1 MIIRKATINDKE
13 QIFSLYKKVATV
25 PDGIIR
31 NPNEIT
37 EQYVSNFLEASID
50 NGLILVAVNEYQ
62 IIGEIHAITPKIY
75 AFQHLLTDLT
85 IVIDPSKQS
94 QGLGK
99 IIFKEFLYM
108 VETDFPHILRVE
120 LYTREHNNRNVK
132 FYESLGFINEG
143 RQERKIYLSKNN
155 FHTPIHMVWFNP
167 NYDRDYNE
175 K

>member
-1 MIIRKATINDKE
+1 MIVRKATINDNE
-13 QIFSLYKKVATV
+13 QIFSLYKKLAIV

-31 NPNEIT
+31 NPSEIT
-37 EQYVSNFLEASID
+37 EQYVSNFLEESID

-62 IIGEIHAITPKIY
+62 IVGEIHAATPKIY

-85 IVIDPSKQS
+85 IVIDPSKQG

-99 IIFKEFLYM
+99 IIFKEFLYV
-108 VETDFPHILRVE
+108 VETSFPHILRVE
-120 LYTREHNNRNVK
+120 LYTREHNERNVK

-143 RQERKIYLSKNN
+143 RQERKIYLSKNC

-167 NYDRDYNE
+167 NYDMGYDQ